1 MSAVQSNNNTWT
13 GTNVLNSSLP
23 TSTLTPSTS
32 TQLIRKAYADA
43 SYTAIG
49 GTILSAVQSNNN
61 TWTGTNVLNTS
72 LPTST
77 LTPSTSTQL
86 VKKTC

>member
-1 MSAVQSNNNTWT
+1 MLNLN
-13 GTNVLNSSLP
+13 GIVLI
-23 TSTLTPSTS
+23 T
-32 TQLIRKAYADA
+32 KAYADA

-49 GTILSAVQSNNN
+49 GTPLSVIQSNNN
-61 TWTGTNVLNTS
+61 TWTGTNIFNTS

-86 VKKTC
+86 ITKAYADASYTAIGGTTLSAIQSNNNTDRN